1 MLTLIC
7 TKSSINPSIR
17 STQVWIVERC
27 NLSTCRKLMPR
38 RHLKDIKQARC
49 LDVSGTGMGQGTL
62 QRATA
67 NESRRELR
75 DGSAGSCEGGT
86 EEHRSS
92 SQKLHAKS
100 LSGCV

>member
-1 MLTLIC
+1 
-7 TKSSINPSIR
+7 
-17 STQVWIVERC
+17 
-27 NLSTCRKLMPR
+27 MPR